1 MPNRSR
7 PALGLA
13 MVLATALLGGCGSS
27 SKPPASTE
35 APAGSASGP
44 TKAQFV
50 AQAEVI
56 CRKLSAQ
63 EKPLE
68 ASQASLTGGGSAGTT
83 FASLAHQ
90 VVVLS
95 QAAETKLQALQRPPA
110 DAAAI
115 GTLLTSFTDD
125 VADASALA
133 QAAVKEES
141 SAGEAA
147 EGALRKSIAAH
158 SQLAGEYGMQLC
170 TGIG

>member
-7 PALGLA
+7 PALGFA
-13 MVLATALLGGCGSS
+13 IVLSTALLCGCGSS
-27 SKPPASTE
+27 GKQTVTT
-35 APAGSASGP
+35 APAPSAGGP

-50 AQAEVI
+50 AQAEAI
-56 CRKLSAQ
+56 CRGLSNQ

-68 ASQASLTGGGSAGTT
+68 ASQASLSGGGSAATT

-95 QAAETKLQALQRPPA
+95 KAAETKLQALPRPAA
-110 DAAAI
+110 DATAI

-147 EGALRKSIAAH
+147 ENSLRRSIAAH
-158 SQLAGEYGMQLC
+158 SQLAGEYGMKLC